1 MEIDGVFSGGGIKAF
16 AFVGAY
22 QVLSEKGFIFKRVA
36 GTSAGSIV
44 AAYIAAGFTVKE
56 IEKALEELDTKSL
69 LDPPKFSKTLPFIKW
84 LNLYFRLGLYKGK
97 SLERWLYKKLA
108 EKDVYTFGDLPKDSL
123 KVVTSDLTNGRIIVI
138 PDDLHLYGKDWR
150 DFSVAK
156 ALRMSCG
163 IPFFFE
169 PVMLSNG
176 KGDSVFVDGGVLSN
190 FPLWIYDNGKRKR
203 PLLGLK
209 LSRPEGEIP
218 PQIIDNGLNLFEAL
232 FKAMMNAH
240 DNRYISRRHEKNIIF
255 IPVEQY
261 SATQF
266 DLDDDAKEQLIQLG
280 RARTEEFLKNWRP
293 VI

>member
-22 QVLSEKGFIFKRVA
+22 QVLTEKGFTFKRVA

-44 AAYIAAGFTVKE
+44 AAFIAAGYTVKE

-69 LDPPKFSKTLPFIKW
+69 LDPPKFSKTLPFLKW
-84 LNLYFRLGLYKGK
+84 LNLYVRLGLYKGK
-97 SLERWLYKKLA
+97 ALEKWLCKKLA
-108 EKDVYTFGDLPKDSL
+108 EKDVYTFGDLPHDTL
-123 KVVTSDLTNGRIIVI
+123 KVVASDLTNGRMIVI

-150 DFSVAK
+150 EFSVAK

-169 PVMLSNG
+169 PVRLNNG
-176 KGDSVFVDGGVLSN
+176 NGDSVFVDGGVLSN
-190 FPLWIYDNGKRKR
+190 FPLWIYDNGKRIR

-209 LSRPEGEIP
+209 LSSPAAEIP
-218 PQIIDNGLNLFEAL
+218 PQKINNGLNLFEAL

-255 IPVEQY
+255 IPVEHVH
-261 SATQF
+261 ATQF
-266 DLDDDAKEQLIQLG
+266 DLDEEAKEHLIQLG
-280 RARTEEFLKNWRP
+280 RSKTEQFLKSWLP
-293 VI
+293 VV

>member
-22 QVLSEKGFIFKRVA
+22 QVLSEKGFTFKRVA

-44 AAYIAAGFTVKE
+44 AAFIAAGFTVKE

-97 SLERWLYKKLA
+97 ALERWLYKKLS
-108 EKDVYTFGDLPKDSL
+108 EKDVYAFGDLPKDSL

-176 KGDSVFVDGGVLSN
+176 KGHSVFVDGGVLSN

-209 LSRPEGEIP
+209 LSRPEGEIL

-232 FKAMMNAH
+232 FKSMMNAH
-240 DNRYISRRHEKNIIF
+240 DNRYISRKHEKNIIF

>member
-22 QVLSEKGFIFKRVA
+22 QVLREKGYTFKRVA

-44 AAYIAAGFTVKE
+44 AALIAAGYTVE
-56 IEKALEELDTKSL
+56 EMEQSMEELNAKSL
-69 LDPPKFSKTLPFIKW
+69 LDPPKYSNTLPFLKW
-84 LNLYFRLGLYKGK
+84 LNLYIRLGLYRGK
-97 SLERWLYKKLA
+97 NLEKWLCKKLA
-108 EKDVYTFGDLPKDSL
+108 EKDIYTFEDLPIDAL
-123 KVVTSDLTNGRIIVI
+123 KVVVSDLTNGRIIVI
-138 PDDLHLYGKDWR
+138 PDDLHLYGKNWR
-150 DFSVAK
+150 KFSVAK
-156 ALRMSCG
+156 ALRMSCA

-169 PVMLSNG
+169 PVKLSNG

-190 FPLWIYDNGKRKR
+190 FPLWIYDNGKRVR

-209 LSRPEGEIP
+209 LSSPETELP
-218 PQIIDNGLNLFEAL
+218 PQKIDNGFDLFEAL

-261 SATQF
+261 QATQF
-266 DLDDDAKEQLIQLG
+266 DLDEETKKHLIQIG
-280 RARTEEFLKNWRP
+280 RTRTEQFLKTWRP
-293 VI
+293 DV